1 MNKRFSNPLA
11 LDEVNR
17 FRIAKKHIK
26 FVGDIP
32 IDVRLTKIESVL
44 RAARASR
51 QEFDRI
57 EGNLS
62 PIICSCFMLMEY
74 IRSRVAEESNGY
86 YIRLYKR
93 SNLIKN
99 GWCFYQVDKGI
110 SIEEY
115 LEEKYLDILDNTSKS
130 LVLKLLDD
138 YWDSYIAPMLP
149 YIENNLIVF
158 AIKDF
163 DINIFTLGEIASYRY
178 KESITDI
185 FHVPEYAN
193 IKDGICHIDF

>member
-26 FVGDIP
+26 FVAQIP

-74 IRSRVAEESNGY
+74 IRSRVAEESN
-86 YIRLYKR
+86 RFFLELYRR
-93 SNLIKN
+93 SSFKKN
-99 GWCFYQVDKGI
+99 GWCFYQVDRNK
-110 SIEEY
+110 SIEEH
-115 LEEKYLDILDNTSKS
+115 LEDKYLDILDPSSKS
-130 LVLKLLDD
+130 LVLRLLDD
-138 YWDSYIAPMLP
+138 YWDNYIVPILP

-158 AIKDF
+158 SIKDF
-163 DINIFTLGEIASYRY
+163 EIYIYTLGEIASYRY
-178 KESITDI
+178 KESYLDI
-185 FHVPEYAN
+185 LHIPEFSN
-193 IKDGICHIDF
+193 IQNGICYIDF

>member
-26 FVGDIP
+26 FVAQIP

-74 IRSRVAEESNGY
+74 IRSRVAEESN
-86 YIRLYKR
+86 
-93 SNLIKN
+93 SFNKN
-99 GWCFYQVDKGI
+99 GWCFYQVDRNK
-110 SIEEY
+110 SIEEH
-115 LEEKYLDILDNTSKS
+115 LEDKYLDILDPSSKS
-130 LVLKLLDD
+130 LVLRLLDD
-138 YWDSYIAPMLP
+138 FWDSYIVPILP

-158 AIKDF
+158 SIKDF
-163 DINIFTLGEIASYRY
+163 EIYIYTLGEIASYRY
-178 KESITDI
+178 KESYLDI
-185 FHVPEYAN
+185 LHIPEFSN
-193 IKDGICHIDF
+193 IQNGICYIDF

>member
-26 FVGDIP
+26 FVAEIP
-32 IDVRLTKIESVL
+32 IDVRLTKIESVI

-74 IRSRVAEESNGY
+74 IRSRVAEESN
-86 YIRLYKR
+86 RFFLELYRR
-93 SNLIKN
+93 SSFNKN
-99 GWCFYQVDKGI
+99 GWCFYQVDRNK
-110 SIEEY
+110 SIEEH
-115 LEEKYLDILDNTSKS
+115 LEDKYLDILDPSSKS
-130 LVLKLLDD
+130 LVLRLLDD
-138 YWDSYIAPMLP
+138 YWDNYIVPILP

-158 AIKDF
+158 SIKDF
-163 DINIFTLGEIASYRY
+163 EIYIYTLGEIASYRY
-178 KESITDI
+178 KESYLDI
-185 FHVPEYAN
+185 LHIPEFSN
-193 IKDGICHIDF
+193 IQNGICYIDF

>member
-26 FVGDIP
+26 FVAEIP
-32 IDVRLTKIESVL
+32 IDVRLTKIESVI

-74 IRSRVAEESNGY
+74 IRSRVAEESN
-86 YIRLYKR
+86 RFFLELYRR
-93 SNLIKN
+93 SSFNKN
-99 GWCFYQVDKGI
+99 GWCFK
-110 SIEEY
+110 
-115 LEEKYLDILDNTSKS
+115 
-130 LVLKLLDD
+130 
-138 YWDSYIAPMLP
+138 
-149 YIENNLIVF
+149 
-158 AIKDF
+158 
-163 DINIFTLGEIASYRY
+163 
-178 KESITDI
+178 
-185 FHVPEYAN
+185 
-193 IKDGICHIDF
+193 